1 MQPIRK
7 PDLNAPRFRKP
18 VTKTVTAK
26 TLKAFKE
33 KHKGY
38 DNVDYET
45 FKSIIAKHCE
55 KIWNTVINTRDGI
68 ELPEGIGYIFIGAC
82 PARKKQVVDYKK
94 SFECGYKVSTMNWE
108 TDGTI
113 GKIFFSNYN
122 VKYKIRD
129 REIWAFNPVRQF
141 KREFAKVYPEKWK
154 MYLSI
159 DKTKPVSQLYFNP
172 RKYVDRNPEI
182 KTDEFLLSIYN
193 EFEF

>member
-7 PDLNAPRFRKP
+7 PDLKAPRFRKP
-18 VTKTVTAK
+18 VTKTVTAA
-26 TLKAFKE
+26 TLNAFKE

-38 DNVDYET
+38 DDVDYIT
-45 FKSIIAKHCE
+45 FKSVIATHCE
-55 KIWNTVINTRDGI
+55 KIWRTVINTRDGI
-68 ELPEGIGYIFIGAC
+68 ELPEGLGYVFIGAC

-94 SFECGYKVSTMNWE
+94 SFECGYKVSTMNWD

-122 VKYKIRD
+122 SKYKIKD

-172 RKYVDRNPEI
+172 RKYIDYNLHMP
-182 KTDEFLLSIYN
+182 DDDFLLSVYN

>member
-7 PDLNAPRFRKP
+7 PDLSAPRFRKP
-18 VTKTVTAK
+18 VTKTVTGK

-38 DNVDYET
+38 DNVDYNM
-45 FKSIIAKHCE
+45 FKSVIAKHCE
-55 KIWNTVINTRDGI
+55 KIYQTVINTRDGI

-94 SFECGYKVSTMNWE
+94 SFEYGYKVSAMNWE
-108 TDGTI
+108 TDGTL

-122 VKYKIRD
+122 TKYKIKD
-129 REIWAFNPVRQF
+129 REIWAFNAVRQF
-141 KREFAKVYPEKWK
+141 KREFAQVYPEKWK

-159 DKTKPVSQLYFNP
+159 DKSKPVSQLYFNP
-172 RKYVDRNPEI
+172 RKYVDRNLEI
-182 KTDEFLLSIYN
+182 KTDDFLLSIYN